1 MNSWHRDGGKAAHI
15 LPIEA
20 GFSRIK
26 SLDSQS
32 PYFYMFIPVNF
43 QTVGAKRAE
52 YRVKTN

>member
-1 MNSWHRDGGKAAHI
+1 MNSWHRNGGKAAHI

-26 SLDSQS
+26 SPQGQS

-43 QTVGAKRAE
+43 QPVGAKRAE
-52 YRVKTN
+52 YT